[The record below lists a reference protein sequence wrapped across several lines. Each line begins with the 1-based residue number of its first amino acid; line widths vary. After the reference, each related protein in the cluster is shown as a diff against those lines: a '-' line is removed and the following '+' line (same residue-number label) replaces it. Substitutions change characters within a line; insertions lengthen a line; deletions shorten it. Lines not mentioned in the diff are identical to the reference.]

1 MKREEADD
9 GLYNA
14 EMRKDSLFSER
25 VFSLMLIREGPF
37 KLYPNL
43 LNIITLTRIQNRK
56 NESRYTGSIF
66 SGNINFSQKL
76 AYVIL

>member
-1 MKREEADD
+1 
-9 GLYNA
+9 
-14 EMRKDSLFSER
+14 
-25 VFSLMLIREGPF
+25 MLIREGPF